1 MAWVWHR
8 VVPLLERAGHPVIAV
23 DLPGDDAR
31 VGLRDYAALVVRA
44 IGTQDNVVL
53 VAQSLGGFTA
63 PLVCERVPI
72 AMLVFV
78 NAMIPRPGETAGD
91 WWGNTGA
98 VKARLEAADRGGYPR
113 EFDVQTYFLH
123 DVPDAVLRDGPPRPR
138 EQAEPVFQERCDF
151 ERWPAVPMH
160 AVASKADRFLPLAL
174 QRRVA
179 RDRLGKDVEVISGGH
194 LVALSNPIGLS
205 RHLLKLAAAG
215 PSSEMAVKPRP

>member
-8 VVPLLERAGHPVIAV
+8 VLPLLERAGHPAISV

-31 VGLRDYAALVVRA
+31 AGLRDYADLVVGA
-44 IGTQDNVVL
+44 IGRQDNVIL
-53 VAQSLGGFTA
+53 VAQSLGAFTA
-63 PLVCERVPI
+63 PMVCERFPV

-78 NAMIPRPGETAGD
+78 NGMIPRPGETAGD

-98 VKARLEAADRGGYPR
+98 VQARLQAADRGGYPR

-123 DVPDAVLRDGPPRPR
+123 DVPDAVLRDGPARPR
-138 EQAEPVFQERCDF
+138 EQAETVFQERCDF
-151 ERWPAVPMH
+151 ERWPAVPIH
-160 AVASKADRFLPLAL
+160 VVASKADRFFPLAL

-194 LVALSNPIGLS
+194 LVPLSNPIGLS
-205 RHLLKLAAAG
+205 RYLLKLTAAG
-215 PSSEMAVKPRP
+215 LTSTTA